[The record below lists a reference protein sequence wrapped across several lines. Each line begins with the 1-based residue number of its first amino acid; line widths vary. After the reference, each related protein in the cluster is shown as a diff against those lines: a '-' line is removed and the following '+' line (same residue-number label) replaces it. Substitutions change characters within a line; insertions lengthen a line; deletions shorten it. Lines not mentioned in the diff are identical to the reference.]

1 MQATRLWAGLGLG
14 VATMFLIDP
23 GQRRRRRARVRDTA
37 VRGIRRTFIET
48 GRAPHDAAGRSQSA
62 YS

>member
-1 MQATRLWAGLGLG
+1 
-14 VATMFLIDP
+14 MFLIDP